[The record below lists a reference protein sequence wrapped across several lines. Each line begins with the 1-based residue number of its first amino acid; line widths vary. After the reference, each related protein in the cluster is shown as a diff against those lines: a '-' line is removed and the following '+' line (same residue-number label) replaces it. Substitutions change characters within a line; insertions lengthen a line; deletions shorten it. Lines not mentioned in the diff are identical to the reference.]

1 MSYAFGG
8 QIKWWMMEYERRK
21 GKQNNVNYIWKSR
34 DGCERSFLLGNEQ
47 LVVVE
52 KKDMPFMPSYELQ
65 QVGAMMHGL
74 KIFFMVC
81 VLMLE
86 LQQR

>member
-1 MSYAFGG
+1 
-8 QIKWWMMEYERRK
+8 MEYERRK

-34 DGCERSFLLGNEQ
+34 TGCERSFLLDNKW

-52 KKDMPFMPSYELQ
+52 KKDMSFMPSYELQ

-74 KIFFMVC
+74 EIFFVVC
-81 VLMLE
+81 VLTIE